1 MRITRS
7 MLESYVSEINS
18 AYDLSLSVQYFN
30 GFTHIYNNGYSIE
43 SGTTPECY
51 RALQIFMKGFH
62 VGVNLTI
69 NGEVA

>member
-7 MLESYVSEINS
+7 MLENYVSEINI
-18 AYDLSLSVQYFN
+18 AYDLSLSVKYLN
-30 GFTHIYNNGYSIE
+30 GYTQIYNSGYSIE

-69 NGEVA
+69 NNEVI

>member
-7 MLESYVSEINS
+7 MLESYVSEANI

-30 GFTHIYNNGYSIE
+30 GCTHIYNNGYSIVT
-43 SGTTPECY
+43 GTTPECY

>member
-1 MRITRS
+1 MIYR
-7 MLESYVSEINS
+7 Y
-18 AYDLSLSVQYFN
+18 QYN
-30 GFTHIYNNGYSIE
+30 ILMDAHIYNGYSIE
-43 SGTTPECY
+43 AGTTPECY

>member
-7 MLESYVSEINS
+7 MLESYVSEVNN

-30 GFTHIYNNGYSIE
+30 GCTHIYNNGYSIE

-51 RALQIFMKGFH
+51 RALQIFMNGFH
-62 VGVNLTI
+62 VGREFN
-69 NGEVA
+69 NK

>member
-30 GFTHIYNNGYSIE
+30 GCTHLYNGYSIE